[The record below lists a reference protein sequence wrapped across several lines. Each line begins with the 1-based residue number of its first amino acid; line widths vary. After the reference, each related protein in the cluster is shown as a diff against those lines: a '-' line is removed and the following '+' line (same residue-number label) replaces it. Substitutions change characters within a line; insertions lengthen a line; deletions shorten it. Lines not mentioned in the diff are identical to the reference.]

1 MKPGTP
7 ASLSRDKRDLSRQHL
22 VVGFFHLFDGPG
34 PQNGIS
40 EVRDP
45 IGRLHAAAVRDIR
58 WSFADITGPGP
69 LSGGRKSSPVGR
81 SRIQVVLRSRAKLGT
96 APVASAARA
105 GKFAAPAA
113 SPVSRPAVSNDFD
126 AALAIRDIKISVP
139 YSCSRP
145 IQKSGLSACG
155 RGTTSY

>member
-45 IGRLHAAAVRDIR
+45 IGRLHAA
-58 WSFADITGPGP
+58 GPGP

-139 YSCSRP
+139 YSCSLP